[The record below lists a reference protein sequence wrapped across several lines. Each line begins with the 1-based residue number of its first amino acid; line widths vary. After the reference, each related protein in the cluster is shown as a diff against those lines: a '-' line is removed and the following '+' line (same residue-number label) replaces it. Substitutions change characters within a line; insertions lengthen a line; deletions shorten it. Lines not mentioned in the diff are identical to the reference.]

1 MVWHC
6 AMTTVESRLW
16 RPNKSGVQFYL
27 VSNGI
32 SCTIRAGDAMT
43 STQLCLLLR
52 ISSKTLYLWESAGK
66 IPKSTRDRR
75 GWRVYGPDQVKA
87 IKKFAQGTGK
97 NILEPVRYE
106 NRVSPRLS
114 ARNQIRGKVVSVRA
128 DGLLCEVVLRL
139 EDGQEIVS
147 IITKSSV
154 QRLGIK
160 KGDTAFA
167 VVKSTEV
174 MLLK

>member
-1 MVWHC
+1 
-6 AMTTVESRLW
+6 
-16 RPNKSGVQFYL
+16 
-27 VSNGI
+27 
-32 SCTIRAGDAMT
+32 MT
-43 STQLCLLLR
+43 STQLCLHLG
-52 ISSKTLYLWESAGK
+52 ISPKTLYLWENAGK
-66 IPKSTRDRR
+66 IPKSTRNRR
-75 GWRVYGPDQVKA
+75 GWRIYGSDQVKA

-97 NILEPVRYE
+97 GALEAVRYE
-106 NRVSPRLS
+106 TRTAAGLS
-114 ARNQIRGKVVSVRA
+114 ARNQIRGKVISVRG

-167 VVKSTEV
+167 VMKSTEV

>member
-1 MVWHC
+1 
-6 AMTTVESRLW
+6 
-16 RPNKSGVQFYL
+16 
-27 VSNGI
+27 
-32 SCTIRAGDAMT
+32 MT
-43 STQLCLLLR
+43 STQLCLHLG
-52 ISSKTLYLWESAGK
+52 ISPKTLYLWESAGK
-66 IPKSTRDRR
+66 IPKSKRDRR
-75 GWRVYGPDQVKA
+75 GWRVYGPNQVKV
-87 IKKFAQGTGK
+87 IKKFAQGNSK
-97 NILEPVRYE
+97 EILDPVRYE
-106 NRVSPRLS
+106 ARTTPGLS
-114 ARNQIRGKVVSVRA
+114 ARNQIRGKVISVRA

-167 VVKSTEV
+167 VIKSTEV

>member
-1 MVWHC
+1 
-6 AMTTVESRLW
+6 
-16 RPNKSGVQFYL
+16 
-27 VSNGI
+27 
-32 SCTIRAGDAMT
+32 MT
-43 STQLCLLLR
+43 STQLCLQLG
-52 ISSKTLYLWESAGK
+52 ISPKTLYLWESAGK
-66 IPKSTRDRR
+66 IPNSTRNRR
-75 GWRVYGPDQVKA
+75 GWRVYGPEQVKK
-87 IKKFAQGTGK
+87 IEKFARGTGK
-97 NILEPVRYE
+97 GIPEPSRHE
-106 NRVSPRLS
+106 TRVSSGLS
-114 ARNQIRGKVVSVRA
+114 ARNQIRGKVISILG

-139 EDGQEIVS
+139 GDGQEMVS

>member
-1 MVWHC
+1 
-6 AMTTVESRLW
+6 
-16 RPNKSGVQFYL
+16 
-27 VSNGI
+27 
-32 SCTIRAGDAMT
+32 MT
-43 STQLCLLLR
+43 STQLCLHLG
-52 ISSKTLYLWESAGK
+52 ISPKTLYLWESAGK
-66 IPKSTRDRR
+66 IPKSMRDRR
-75 GWRVYGPDQVKA
+75 GWRVYAPEQVNA
-87 IKKFAQGTGK
+87 IKKFARGTGK
-97 NILEPVRYE
+97 GVLAPSRQES
-106 NRVSPRLS
+106 RVSSGLS
-114 ARNQIRGKVVSVRA
+114 ARNQIRGKVISILG

-139 EDGQEIVS
+139 EDGQEMVS

>member
-1 MVWHC
+1 
-6 AMTTVESRLW
+6 
-16 RPNKSGVQFYL
+16 
-27 VSNGI
+27 
-32 SCTIRAGDAMT
+32 MT

-52 ISSKTLYLWESAGK
+52 ISPKTLYLWENAGK

-75 GWRVYGPDQVKA
+75 GWRVYGPGQVQA
-87 IKKFAQGTGK
+87 IQKFAQGTGK
-97 NILEPVRYE
+97 AVPEPARHE
-106 NRVSPRLS
+106 NPASSGLS
-114 ARNQIRGKVVSVRA
+114 ARNQIRGKVISVRA

-139 EDGQEIVS
+139 DDGQEMVS
-147 IITKSSV
+147 IVTKSSV

-167 VVKSTEV
+167 IVKSTEV